1 MGAVIIS
8 ATVMAIFGVIGYQRG
23 TKSSV
28 FTISMILL
36 ELLVMNHLGNKVSR
50 LVNGINYGVHFTLA
64 GGLQALGG
72 SGDKSEAIKQV
83 IQSMGEVQPLIKGD
97 GAGTGMA
104 LMFGILAIL
113 ILLLGGIKWFRGQ
126 SSGLG
131 LVLGLVSGYLVSA
144 YVLGILMPEASV
156 QLPLPSWLSSGKNV
170 ANAAQAAAVAS
181 SESNLVNQL
190 THLVTQ
196 TLNERTLA
204 WIVVIIIVLF
214 VFLATRFSNQGTK
227 KG

>member
-1 MGAVIIS
+1 MGVVIIL
-8 ATVMAIFGVIGYQRG
+8 ATVMAIFGVISYQRG

-28 FTISMILL
+28 FLTIMVLL
-36 ELLVMNHLGNKVSR
+36 ELLLMDHLGNKLIK
-50 LVNGINYGVHFTLA
+50 LVNGINYGLHFTLS

-72 SGDKSEAIKQV
+72 SGDKAEAIKRV
-83 IQSMGEVQPLIKGD
+83 TQSMGKVQPLIKESE
-97 GAGTGMA
+97 AGIGLA
-104 LMFGILAIL
+104 LIFSILVI
-113 ILLLGGIKWFRGQ
+113 IVILLGGIKWFKSQ
-126 SSGLG
+126 PSGLG
-131 LVLGLVSGYLVSA
+131 LMLGLVSGYLVSA
-144 YVLGILMPEASV
+144 HLLGILLPEAGL
-156 QLPLPSWLSSGKNV
+156 QLPLPSWLGGNATRASTV
-170 ANAAQAAAVAS
+170 ALV
-181 SESNLVNQL
+181 SESNLIDQL